1 VRFIRALEA
10 FERDGDTDVVLLIGE
25 IGGLPEVRAAQWAR
39 EHLSKPLVAN
49 PWWPTSPASPPPPGR
64 RMGHAGA
71 TISGTEDTARAK
83 VARLN
88 ELGAHVVENLAQIGE
103 SLQRVLGDCRT

>member
-1 VRFIRALEA
+1 
-10 FERDGDTDVVLLIGE
+10 
-25 IGGLPEVRAAQWAR
+25 
-39 EHLSKPLVAN
+39 
-49 PWWPTSPASPPPPGR
+49 
-64 RMGHAGA
+64 MGHARA